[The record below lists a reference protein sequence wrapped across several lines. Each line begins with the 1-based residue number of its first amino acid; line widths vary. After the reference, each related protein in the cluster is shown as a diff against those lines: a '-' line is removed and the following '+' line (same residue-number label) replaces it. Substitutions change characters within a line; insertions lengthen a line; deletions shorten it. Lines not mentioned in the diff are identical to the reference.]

1 MNAIKKMIS
10 TIMTA
15 AILAVTGCGGTADKT
30 AETSS
35 ETAEQT
41 SVQTTASSA
50 EAKEETTVTRPERP
64 TFTKD
69 DKVIAL
75 TFDDGPNLT
84 TTTAVINK
92 LEEYNIVASFFLVG
106 DNITGNEN
114 EGSAKVA
121 KRAYDMGC
129 EINSHS
135 KTHSNMTE
143 MSPEDIKAEMD
154 YTSDK
159 IFEITGERPHF
170 FRPPYIAVN
179 DVMFESIDLPFIAGY
194 GANDWEDS
202 VSADERAEKVLA
214 QAKDGAIILLHD
226 MQGNSKTVEALDTI
240 IPALKDEGYNF
251 VTVSELFAAKGV
263 EPQDNIV
270 YSFAEQTTMYG

>member
-1 MNAIKKMIS
+1 MKLIQRIVFAVI
-10 TIMTA
+10 TA
-15 AILAVTGCGGTADKT
+15 AMLAMAGCGGTAE
-30 AETSS
+30 ETS
-35 ETAEQT
+35 ETASETAAQT
-41 SVQTTASSA
+41 AAETASSA
-50 EAKEETTVTRPERP
+50 AETKEETTVTRPERP
-64 TFTKD
+64 TFTKE

-92 LEEYNIVASFFLVG
+92 LEEYDIVASFFLVG
-106 DNITGNEN
+106 DNITGNAN
-114 EGSAKVA
+114 EGTAKVF

-143 MSPEDIKAEMD
+143 MSPEDIKVEMD

-202 VSADERAEKVLA
+202 VSADERAEKVLS
-214 QAKDGAIILLHD
+214 QAKDGTIILLHD

-270 YSFAEQTTMYG
+270 YSYAEQTAMYG

>member
-1 MNAIKKMIS
+1 
-10 TIMTA
+10 MTA
-15 AILAVTGCGGTADKT
+15 AVLSVTGCGGTADT
-30 AETSS
+30 TSETSS
-35 ETAEQT
+35 EAAVQT
-41 SVQTTASSA
+41 SAQTTTSSA
-50 EAKEETTVTRPERP
+50 ETKEETTVTRPERP

-106 DNITGNEN
+106 DNITGNAN

-154 YTSDK
+154 YTSDR
-159 IFEITGERPHF
+159 IFEITGERPCF

-240 IPALKDEGYNF
+240 IPTLKDEGYNF

-263 EPQDNIV
+263 EPQNNIV

>member
-1 MNAIKKMIS
+1 MIKKLIS
-10 TIMTA
+10 
-15 AILAVTGCGGTADKT
+15 AILSAALLTVTGCGGAASDTST
-30 AETSS
+30 ETSAD
-35 ETAEQT
+35 TAGHTEA
-41 SVQTTASSA
+41 QTTVSSD
-50 EAKEETTVTRPERP
+50 EIKEETTVTRPERP

-84 TTTAVINK
+84 TTNAVIDK

-106 DNITGNEN
+106 DNITGDADS
-114 EGSAKVA
+114 GSARVA
-121 KRAYDMGC
+121 KRAYDLGC

-143 MSPEDIKAEMD
+143 MFPEDIKAEME

-159 IFEITGERPHF
+159 IFEITGERPKF

-202 VSADERAEKVLA
+202 VSAEQRAEKVLA
-214 QAKDGAIILLHD
+214 QAKDGAVILLHD

-240 IPALKDEGYNF
+240 IPALADEGYNF
-251 VTVSELFAAKGV
+251 VTVSELFAAKGI